1 MYISWN
7 SWNFLERKQ
16 VHVGS
21 QELPS
26 PKKCI
31 NNPEN
36 VPAYMYNGYARI
48 QKKYDMGNVT
58 LEIKWLRHCLLYRQL
73 GAEIVR
79 IIKDVQSENSSF
91 DSKVS

>member
-1 MYISWN
+1 M
-7 SWNFLERKQ
+7 
-16 VHVGS
+16 
-21 QELPS
+21 
-26 PKKCI
+26 C
-31 NNPEN
+31 
-36 VPAYMYNGYARI
+36 NGYARI

>member
-31 NNPEN
+31 NNPKN
-36 VPAYMYNGYARI
+36 VPANVCV
-48 QKKYDMGNVT
+48 MGMLAFRKNMIWVM
-58 LEIKWLRHCLLYRQL
+58 LR
-73 GAEIVR
+73 
-79 IIKDVQSENSSF
+79 
-91 DSKVS
+91 